1 MQTKIDRIVKFT
13 PPWDD
18 SPIDISFVF
27 ENEMPA
33 GKHGFLTCKDGK
45 MVFEDGTKAVFW
57 GTNFN
62 SAACFPSHEYSEMV
76 AKRLAKFGLNMVRFH
91 QMDGDW
97 STPNIFQFTRGKRLE
112 NTRSLDP
119 ESMDRLDYLIYAL
132 KKNGIY
138 VYMDLLTYRRFRS
151 GDGVENAINLK
162 DAAKKHSMY
171 DEQMI
176 LLQKEFSDQLWN
188 HYNSYT
194 KLAYKDDPAIALTEI
209 TNESEIFNSCNLI
222 VEPYLSRLKEKYQA
236 WRKEH
241 GYPPAENIN
250 FSENSC
256 TEASREMVLFKI
268 DIQKKYFD
276 DMREH
281 MRKSGVKIPITG
293 TNWNSGGG
301 ALLRASTDMDFTD
314 SHCYWYGWQWT
325 PHLKM
330 FRNESFLGNR
340 NTWLDCFPFFR
351 TADRPFFVSE
361 WDDPWPNQYR
371 AEGTLHMAACT
382 ALQGWGGTTIHT
394 YRYDNRPNID
404 MIAAPITGEA
414 LSGVPYRSGVFDA
427 FNDPCRFS
435 LFYHAALMVRRQD
448 VRTSDMVTVVPVN
461 ELMISDA
468 KKALKEYCEQVT
480 SEKITGPLD
489 ASNRDALN
497 RQENADGPSIVH
509 NFPALECASEY
520 TTTATMLEGMTLP
533 ANAKVVKPF
542 ECPVPEN
549 PDKIVSDTGE
559 LVRDL
564 TKRIAFIDSPRTK
577 AAYGFLGAA
586 GEIKLNGITIR
597 CRNEYAAIVMSSLTD
612 APISESD
619 NILLTAVGNCDNTDA
634 QYNDDHTVQY
644 SKGHGPI
651 EAEVIEAEI
660 EIENNTGIFRVDAI
674 GDSGMQV
681 GSASPVTEN
690 GKIRFTIGGDYPSIH
705 YLIQKL

>member
-1 MQTKIDRIVKFT
+1 MQTNIDRTVKFT

-27 ENEMPA
+27 ESEMPA
-33 GKHGFLTCKDGK
+33 GKHGFLTCKEGK
-45 MVFEDGTKAVFW
+45 MVFEDGVEAKFW

-151 GDGVENAINLK
+151 GDGVENAINLR

-176 LLQKEFSDQLWN
+176 LLQKEFCDQLWN
-188 HYNSYT
+188 HYNPYT

-209 TNESEIFNSCNLI
+209 TNESEIFGNCDMV

-236 WRKEH
+236 WRKEN

-250 FSENSC
+250 LSENSC
-256 TEASREMVLFKI
+256 TERTREMTLFKI
-268 DIQKKYFD
+268 DLQKKYFD

-281 MRKSGVKIPITG
+281 MRQNGVKIPIAG
-293 TNWNSGGG
+293 TNWNSGGV
-301 ALLRASTDMDFTD
+301 ALLHASTGMDFTD
-314 SHCYWYGWQWT
+314 SHCYWCDWKWS
-325 PHLKM
+325 PHLKQ
-330 FRNESFLGNR
+330 FRNASFLGNR
-340 NTWLDCFPFFR
+340 DTWLACFPFYR
-351 TADRPFFVSE
+351 TADRPFFISE

-371 AEGTLHMAACT
+371 AEGTLHIAACT
-382 ALQGWGGTTIHT
+382 ALQGWSGTTIHT

-435 LFYHAALMVRRQD
+435 LFYHAALMVRRKD
-448 VRTSDMVTVVPVN
+448 VRTSGQLTVVPVN
-461 ELMISDA
+461 ELLLSDA
-468 KKALKEYCEQVT
+468 KAKGEEYVSRGRLSADCTNIPEGV
-480 SEKITGPLD
+480 
-489 ASNRDALN
+489 
-497 RQENADGPSIVH
+497 DGPSIVY
-509 NFPALECASEY
+509 NYPALDCACDH
-520 TTTATMLEGMTLP
+520 TTTATMVDGMTIP
-533 ANAKVVKPF
+533 ANAKVVDPYERVIPKDV
-542 ECPVPEN
+542 E
-549 PDKIVSDTGE
+549 KITSDTGE
-559 LVRDL
+559 LTRDL
-564 TKRIAFIDSPRTK
+564 KKRIALIDSPRTK

-586 GEIKLNGITIR
+586 GEIKLDGVTIR
-597 CRNEYAAIVMSSLTD
+597 CRNAYAAVVMSSLTD
-612 APISESD
+612 APIAESD
-619 NILLTAVGNCDNTDA
+619 NILLTVVGNCDNTDA
-634 QYNDDHTVQY
+634 QYNDNHTVQY

-660 EIENNTGIFRVDAI
+660 EIENNQGIFRVDAI
-674 GDSGMQV
+674 GDNGMQV
-681 GSASPVTEN
+681 GSANPVTEN
-690 GKIRFTIGGDYPSIH
+690 GKIKFSTGGDFPSIH
-705 YLIQKL
+705 YLIQKI